1 VSNRVIDT
9 AVDSAPQLGP
19 QVWPNRI
26 HAWYAVGVFAI
37 ALMFNFLDRQILTLL
52 VTPIKA
58 DLQISDTQMSVLI
71 GFAFVSFYVL
81 AGIPI
86 SRLVDVYSRRLII
99 GVGIAS
105 WSVMTAL
112 CGMAQS
118 YWQLFAARVG
128 VGVGESCNGPATY
141 SMLSDLFPKEK
152 LPRAIAVLNF
162 GFMFGSGMALI
173 VGGAVVE
180 MALSNPDVTLPI
192 VGSLRPWQLTFF
204 IVGLPGLLVA
214 ALMATVREPV
224 RRGYPASM
232 AGAGPRMRKALPVQ
246 AIIDFL
252 YADRRA
258 YGPMFI
264 GTGLKALLAFGT
276 SVWVPTFLQR
286 KFGWSLGDAGV
297 AIGIILLTFAP
308 LGLVC
313 GGVLAERFAKR
324 GHADAN
330 WRVVL
335 IATVAVVPFSIL
347 FPLMPTAEAAL
358 ALMAVNTF
366 LGSLGPGPQNAAL
379 QTITPNPMRGQVTAL
394 FLVVFNLI
402 GFGLGPTF
410 VALLTDYVFGAE
422 SLLPYSMALTS
433 AILGPIAVWVVW
445 YGLKPYGE
453 SVIRARS
460 WA

>member
-1 VSNRVIDT
+1 MTDRVVDT
-9 AVDSAPQLGP
+9 AASSAPQLGP
-19 QVWPNRI
+19 QAWPNRI

-52 VTPIKA
+52 VTAIKA
-58 DLQISDTQMSVLI
+58 DLQISDTKMSVLI

-112 CGMAQS
+112 CGVAQN

-180 MALSNPDVTLPI
+180 MVSSRPDVTLPI
-192 VGSLRPWQLTFF
+192 VGTLRPWQLVFL

-214 ALMATVREPV
+214 ALVATVREPQ
-224 RRGYPASM
+224 RRGIPASM
-232 AGAGPRMRKALPVQ
+232 AGPGPGRRKALPVQ
-246 AIIDFL
+246 AVVDFL
-252 YADRRA
+252 YAERA
-258 YGPMFI
+258 AYAPIFV

-297 AIGIILLTFAP
+297 AIGVILLTFAP

-313 GGVLAERFAKR
+313 GGMLAERFAKR
-324 GHADAN
+324 GLADAN

-335 IATVAVVPFSIL
+335 VATIAVVPFSIL
-347 FPLMPTAEAAL
+347 FPLMPTAEWAL
-358 ALMAVNTF
+358 VLMAVNTF

-379 QTITPNPMRGQVTAL
+379 QIITPNPMRGQVTAL
-394 FLVVFNLI
+394 FLAVFNLI

-410 VALLTDYVFGAE
+410 VALLTDYVLGAE

-433 AILGPIAVWVVW
+433 AILGPIAVIVVW

-460 WA
+460 WT